1 MVMGSNSR
9 GKDGEGTSGVKKDE
23 YEQDIKFLPPEVLY
37 GNTNGFTD
45 PLVVQLPPHGPGP
58 YEPPPPLLIQPQYI
72 HEGKERNLIKA
83 IRNKLPI
90 KVPVAAMQMQRP
102 AAVAQS
108 LPQNGYVESVIHE
121 RLKSVRITW
130 NHAATDV
137 AIAGSWDNWKTTE
150 PLMRVDQNF
159 VIVKTLPIGIYHYRF
174 IVDGYLTHAPE
185 FPSASDDSGYG
196 YNILDLQDYI
206 PEIVANFSDFEDP
219 PSSPSS
225 YDNTYL
231 NEEEFSKPPPEL
243 PPQLPV
249 AIRHEASSSASGSR
263 FVPRPTHLELNHLYI
278 HKTDRGQFVAL
289 RSTYKFQHK
298 YITTE
303 LYKSL
308 RRER

>member
-1 MVMGSNSR
+1 MSESTSQNMVITYNPFNSCNSSIYT
-9 GKDGEGTSGVKKDE
+9 KIASPS
-23 YEQDIKFLPPEVLY
+23 FLFKP
-37 GNTNGFTD
+37 F
-45 PLVVQLPPHGPGP
+45 
-58 YEPPPPLLIQPQYI
+58 
-72 HEGKERNLIKA
+72 
-83 IRNKLPI
+83 
-90 KVPVAAMQMQRP
+90 
-102 AAVAQS
+102 
-108 LPQNGYVESVIHE
+108 
-121 RLKSVRITW
+121 
-130 NHAATDV
+130 
-137 AIAGSWDNWKTTE
+137 
-150 PLMRVDQNF
+150 
-159 VIVKTLPIGIYHYRF
+159 
-174 IVDGYLTHAPE
+174 
-185 FPSASDDSGYG
+185 
-196 YNILDLQDYI
+196 LQDYI

-219 PSSPSS
+219 PSPPSS

-308 RRER
+308 RRERWWSIKIFVCYWTCLV

>member
-1 MVMGSNSR
+1 MGNNSR
-9 GKDGEGTSGVKKDE
+9 GKDGEGTSGVKKEEEHYE
-23 YEQDIKFLPPEVLY
+23 YEQHINFQPPETLFH
-37 GNTNGFTD
+37 NTN
-45 PLVVQLPPHGPGP
+45 
-58 YEPPPPLLIQPQYI
+58 PLLEQPQ
-72 HEGKERNLIKA
+72 
-83 IRNKLPI
+83 
-90 KVPVAAMQMQRP
+90 VPVVSQP
-102 AAVAQS
+102 

-130 NHAATDV
+130 NHAATNV
-137 AIAGSWDNWKTTE
+137 AIAGSWNNWDTTE
-150 PLMRVDQNF
+150 PLQRVGQDF

-185 FPSASDDSGYG
+185 FPSASDESGYG

-206 PEIVANFSDFEDP
+206 PEILASLSDFEDP
-219 PSSPSS
+219 SSPPSS

-249 AIRHEASSSASGSR
+249 AIGQEALSTSGSR
-263 FVPRPTHLELNHLYI
+263 LVPRPTHLELNHLYI
-278 HKTDRGQFVAL
+278 HKTDRDQFVAL

-298 YITTE
+298 YVTSD

-308 RRER
+308 RTER

>member
-58 YEPPPPLLIQPQYI
+58 YEPPPPLLIQPQ
-72 HEGKERNLIKA
+72 
-83 IRNKLPI
+83 
-90 KVPVAAMQMQRP
+90 VPVAAMQMQRP

-219 PSSPSS
+219 PSPPSS